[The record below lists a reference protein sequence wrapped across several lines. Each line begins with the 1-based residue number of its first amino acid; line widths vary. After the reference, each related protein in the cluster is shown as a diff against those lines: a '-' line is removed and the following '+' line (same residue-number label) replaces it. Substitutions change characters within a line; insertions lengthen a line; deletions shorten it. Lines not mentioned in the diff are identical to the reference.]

1 MTVSMDTSAVS
12 GQSGNTTGSNTP
24 YGEGPCGELA
34 YLEGIEDLKR
44 ALGRSLSPPRTLLA
58 SVIEREI
65 IPRLFLT
72 HRGPFNGPPRAHQR
86 PADVLPMEDHEGFAN
101 LVLNGETAQILN
113 QVQALMDLGIKL
125 ERIYLEVL
133 APVARTL
140 GIWWEE
146 DRCTFT
152 DVTVGLSRLQQ
163 VLREISR
170 HADPGSHRS
179 TVRRRVYLA
188 PPPGEQHTLGLSMIE
203 EFFLHAGWETA
214 SDHAASASTVLQTIS
229 TRHIDVLGFSISS
242 EGFFQPLSD
251 LIKRVRKASL
261 NRDIVIIVGGRLF
274 VDRPE
279 FAAKVR
285 QAVVLS
291 EGVHV
296 VDMAENLISRASG
309 SPPI

>member
-1 MTVSMDTSAVS
+1 MTVLLDTSSAN
-12 GQSGNTTGSNTP
+12 GQAGNATGSKSS
-24 YGEGPCGELA
+24 YAEDPCGELA

-44 ALGRSLSPPRTLLA
+44 ALGRSLGAPRTLLA

-72 HRGPFNGPPRAHQR
+72 HRGAFEAPRDQQL
-86 PADVLPMEDHEGFAN
+86 PTDVIPMEDHEAFAQ

-140 GIWWEE
+140 GIMWEE

-152 DVTVGLSRLQQ
+152 DVTMGLSRLQQ

-179 TVRRRVYLA
+179 TMRRRAYLVPA
-188 PPPGEQHTLGLSMIE
+188 PGDQHTLGLSMIE

-214 SDHAASASTVLQTIS
+214 SDHAATASTILQTVS
-229 TRHIDVLGFSISS
+229 TRHIDVLGFSIAS
-242 EGFFQPLSD
+242 ESFFKPLSD
-251 LIKRVRKASL
+251 LIRRVRKASL
-261 NRDIVIIVGGRLF
+261 NRDMVIMVGGRLF
-274 VDRPE
+274 ADRPE
-279 FAAKVR
+279 FAAKIR
-285 QAVVLS
+285 HAVVLS
-291 EGVHV
+291 EGAHV

>member
-1 MTVSMDTSAVS
+1 MTVLVDTSATN
-12 GQSGNTTGSNTP
+12 GQTGATTGSKSP
-24 YGEGPCGELA
+24 YDDAPCGELA

-44 ALGRSLSPPRTLLA
+44 ALNRSLGAPRTLLA

-65 IPRLFLT
+65 IPRLFLA
-72 HRGPFNGPPRAHQR
+72 HRGAFETPREQQL
-86 PADVLPMEDHEGFAN
+86 PTDVIPMEDHEAFAQ

-140 GIWWEE
+140 GILWEE

-152 DVTVGLSRLQQ
+152 DVTMGLSRLQQ

-170 HADPGSHRS
+170 HADPGSHRP
-179 TVRRRVYLA
+179 TVRRRAYLV
-188 PPPGEQHTLGLSMIE
+188 PSPGEQHTLGLSMIE

-214 SDHAASASTVLQTIS
+214 SDHAATASTILQTVS
-229 TRHIDVLGFSISS
+229 ARHIDVLGFSIAS
-242 EGFFQPLSD
+242 EGFLKPLSN
-251 LIKRVRKASL
+251 LIKRVRKATL
-261 NRDIVIIVGGRLF
+261 NRDIVIMVGGRLF

-279 FAAKVR
+279 FAAKIR
-285 QAVVLS
+285 HAVVLS